1 MEKSSLWE
9 FNWVITSS
17 QNFPTYTALST
28 TNFVTLF
35 LSKIFHEKTIFF
47 SKLSFFL
54 FGQALISITC
64 WKPGLCTMFIFF
76 LSKISLVMIIVQV
89 IVLLCFPFLF
99 ELYVFCYSFKFGNI
113 WKKQLWM
120 CSIKKEVLQIFSKF
134 LAKHLGI
141 SVRISF

>member
-17 QNFPTYTALST
+17 QNFLTYTALST

-47 SKLSFFL
+47 FKIVIFSIWSSSYFHNMLETRSLYHVYIFSFQDIISNDYSSGYCFAL
-54 FGQALISITC
+54 FSIPF
-64 WKPGLCTMFIFF
+64 W
-76 LSKISLVMIIVQV
+76 IVC
-89 IVLLCFPFLF
+89 VLL
-99 ELYVFCYSFKFGNI
+99 FKFGNI